1 MTNNCDNSFELD
13 LFIPNKKPKETTSSH
28 CICDGDYLN
37 NIFTANQAKNEI
49 DEEENYEESYQK
61 RTTAV
66 SDSHDLSESNQFLS
80 SKTKRVTYYSEGIK
94 KEITKQRNRESAKKC
109 REKHKKEILSLVKQ
123 NQNLIKEITSLRKKI
138 CLLCVHCQA
147 IFKEPPNEKPNFI
160 LQKEEQ
166 KTPTPSAFL
175 KVKKIAFVTSVITLL
190 CLFANVFSPIN
201 RIKRFIDNE
210 VSNGIQIGRKLLAI
224 ENQKMEYRLKL
235 DHFVYDEYPVDGP
248 YISFGDYYSIFKK
261 QNFLN
266 NQYEVV
272 QTKKLRF
279 VNDTSVANLNMTECE
294 NCIVK
299 IKKQN
304 VKSKEDKMHFSI
316 FYPGE
321 SNGTSFAFYE
331 VDCMVVGYSK
341 NKAVP

>member
-13 LFIPNKKPKETTSSH
+13 LFIPNKKVKETSSNQ

-37 NIFTANQAKNEI
+37 NIFTSNQVKNEI
-49 DEEENYEESYQK
+49 DEEENYEESFQK

-66 SDSHDLSESNQFLS
+66 SDSQDLSDSNQFLS
-80 SKTKRVTYYSEGIK
+80 SKTKRVRYCSEGIK
-94 KEITKQRNRESAKKC
+94 KEIIKQRNRESAKKC

-123 NQNLIKEITSLRKKI
+123 NQSLIKEITSLRKKI
-138 CLLCVHCQA
+138 CLLCVHCQE
-147 IFKEPPNEKPNFI
+147 IFKETPNEKPNFI
-160 LQKEEQ
+160 LQTTDIKQ
-166 KTPTPSAFL
+166 KTNKLLAFP
-175 KVKKIAFVTSVITLL
+175 KVKKIAFITSVITLV
-190 CLFANVFSPIN
+190 CLFANVFSPI
-201 RIKRFIDNE
+201 RIIENE
-210 VSNGIQIGRKLLAI
+210 MQSGIQIGRKLFAI

-235 DHFVYDEYPVDGP
+235 DHFIYDEYPVDGP
-248 YISFGDYYSIFKK
+248 YISFGDYYSIFKEHR
-261 QNFLN
+261 FLN

-304 VKSKEDKMHFSI
+304 VKSKDKMHFSI

-321 SNGTSFAFYE
+321 NNGDSFAFYE